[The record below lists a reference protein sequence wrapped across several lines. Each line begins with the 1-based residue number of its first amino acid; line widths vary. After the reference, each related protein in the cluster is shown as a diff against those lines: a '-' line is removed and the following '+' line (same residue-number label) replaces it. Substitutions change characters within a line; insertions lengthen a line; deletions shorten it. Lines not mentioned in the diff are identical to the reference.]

1 MTFNQKA
8 QDFILTNIFLYIF
21 AMAVWSF
28 WSYFAF
34 VGLEKMDWQGSLLY
48 LPHGVRVLCV
58 CFFGLKSLP
67 ALIAAEITGPLFI
80 NPEQYFGVWLI
91 ASTGSIASVVI
102 ARNLVDWSQENIV
115 GSIVKPIN
123 NNNYRK
129 IVLVIVISALLNA
142 ILANFIITLLD
153 TSILLDPVVI
163 LRFFIGD
170 VLGAC
175 VVILFLSVAFTSL
188 KLNKLYSPRRD

>member
-8 QDFILTNIFLYIF
+8 QDFILTNIFLYIL

-142 ILANFIITLLD
+142 IVANFIITLLD

-175 VVILFLSVAFTSL
+175 VVILFLSVTFTSL
-188 KLNKLYSPRRD
+188 RLNKLYSPHKD

>member
-8 QDFILTNIFLYIF
+8 QDFILTNIFLYIL

-142 ILANFIITLLD
+142 IVANFIITLLD

>member
-21 AMAVWSF
+21 AMAVWSL

-80 NPEQYFGVWLI
+80 NPEQYFDVWLI

-129 IVLVIVISALLNA
+129 IVLVIVISGLLNA

-188 KLNKLYSPRRD
+188 KLNKLYSPHKD

>member
-1 MTFNQKA
+1 MTFNQRA

-48 LPHGVRVLCV
+48 LPHGVRVLCI

-80 NPEQYFGVWLI
+80 NPEQYFGVWSI
-91 ASTGSIASVVI
+91 ASIGSIASVVI

-115 GSIVKPIN
+115 GLIVKPIN

-129 IVLVIVISALLNA
+129 IVLVIVISGLLNA

-175 VVILFLSVAFTSL
+175 VVILFLSVTFTSL
-188 KLNKLYSPRRD
+188 KLNKLYSPHKD